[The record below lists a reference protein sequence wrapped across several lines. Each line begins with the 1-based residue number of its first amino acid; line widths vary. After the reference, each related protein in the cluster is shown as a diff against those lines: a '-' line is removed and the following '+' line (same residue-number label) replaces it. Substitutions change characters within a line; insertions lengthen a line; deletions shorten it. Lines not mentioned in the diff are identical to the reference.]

1 MKVTKQCTWKRDRCV
16 MVRLNQAVYD
26 EIVLGAAESRHTVAE
41 MVANMLADFALRRT
55 TERNHAEKLT

>member
-1 MKVTKQCTWKRDRCV
+1 V
-16 MVRLNQAVYD
+16 
-26 EIVLGAAESRHTVAE
+26 AATESRHTVAE